1 MVDQIQL
8 KIDQIKEA
16 LQVDFV
22 ALALSTIDEKSTA
35 RVIRW
40 NYVAGNTNQHYQRI
54 RLQVGKGIG
63 GIVWRTGR
71 GYQATQLQQQ
81 PEQLLEL
88 PITRMEKLETVVA
101 YPVLNAG
108 EVKGVL
114 LVGYRNVKEVS
125 NEFLAAVKDK
135 ANELKVYL

>member
-1 MVDQIQL
+1 MTDQVQQ
-8 KIDQIKEA
+8 KIAQIKEE

-22 ALALSTIDEKSTA
+22 ALALSSVNAVTKV

-40 NYVAGNTNQHYQRI
+40 SYVAGNTNQNYKRI

-71 GYQATQLQQQ
+71 AYQATDLQKQ
-81 PEQLLEL
+81 PEKLVEL
-88 PITRMEKLETVVA
+88 PITRTEKLEMIA
-101 YPVLNAG
+101 AFPVLKVG

-114 LVGYRNVKEVS
+114 LVGYREKITVTKD
-125 NEFLAAVKDK
+125 FLTVAQDK
-135 ANELKVYL
+135 ANELMVYL

>member
-1 MVDQIQL
+1 MTDQIQQR
-8 KIDQIKEA
+8 IDQIKEE

-22 ALALSTIDEKSTA
+22 ALALSTVNEMTKV

-40 NYVAGNTNQHYQRI
+40 KYVAGNTNHYYQRI

-71 GYQATQLQQQ
+71 AYQATDLQKQ
-81 PEQLLEL
+81 PEKLVEL
-88 PITRMEKLETVVA
+88 PITRMEKLESIA
-101 YPVLNAG
+101 AFPALEQG

-114 LVGYRNVKEVS
+114 LVGYREKTIITED
-125 NEFLAAVKDK
+125 FLTVAKDK
-135 ANELKVYL
+135 TDELVVYL

>member
-1 MVDQIQL
+1 MTDQVQQ
-8 KIDQIKEA
+8 KIAQIKEE

-22 ALALSTIDEKSTA
+22 ALALSSVNAVTKV

-40 NYVAGNTNQHYQRI
+40 SYVAGNTNQNYKRI

-71 GYQATQLQQQ
+71 AYQATDLQKQ
-81 PEQLLEL
+81 PEKLVEL
-88 PITRMEKLETVVA
+88 PITRTEKLETIA
-101 YPVLNAG
+101 AFPVLKVG

-114 LVGYRNVKEVS
+114 LVGYREKITVTKD
-125 NEFLAAVKDK
+125 FLTTAQDK
-135 ANELKVYL
+135 ANELMVYL

>member
-1 MVDQIQL
+1 MGDQIQR
-8 KIDQIKEA
+8 KIDQIKAE
-16 LQVDFV
+16 LHVDFT
-22 ALALSTIDEKSTA
+22 ALALSTISDQTNI

-40 NYVAGNTNQHYQRI
+40 QYVSGNINQHYRRI

-71 GYQATQLQQQ
+71 SYQATHLQSQ
-81 PEQLLEL
+81 PEQLIEL

-101 YPVLNAG
+101 YPVMDIG

-114 LVGYRNVKEVS
+114 LVGYREVKEVS
-125 NEFLAAVKDK
+125 NEFITAAQDK

>member
-1 MVDQIQL
+1 MTDQVQQR
-8 KIDQIKEA
+8 IDQMKEE

-22 ALALSTIDEKSTA
+22 ALALSTVDEVTKV

-40 NYVAGNTNQHYQRI
+40 NYVAGNTNQNYQRI

-71 GYQATQLQQQ
+71 SYQATDLQKQ
-81 PEQLLEL
+81 PEKLVEL
-88 PITRMEKLETVVA
+88 PITRMEKLETIVA
-101 YPVLNAG
+101 FPVLKTG

-114 LVGYRNVKEVS
+114 LVGYRKKTEVTE
-125 NEFLAAVKDK
+125 NFLTVAKDK
-135 ANELKVYL
+135 ANELVVYL

>member
-1 MVDQIQL
+1 MTDQIQRR
-8 KIDQIKEA
+8 IEQIKEE
-16 LQVDFV
+16 LHVDFV
-22 ALALSTIDEKSTA
+22 ALALSTINEVTKV

-71 GYQATQLQQQ
+71 AYQATELQKQ
-81 PEQLLEL
+81 PEKLIEL
-88 PITRMEKLETVVA
+88 PITRLEKLETVA
-101 YPVLNAG
+101 AFPALENG

-114 LVGYRNVKEVS
+114 LIGYRQKTIITED
-125 NEFLAAVKDK
+125 FLTVAKDK
-135 ANELKVYL
+135 TNELVVYL

>member
-1 MVDQIQL
+1 MTDQVQQ
-8 KIDQIKEA
+8 KIAQIKEE

-22 ALALSTIDEKSTA
+22 ALALSSVNVVTKV

-40 NYVAGNTNQHYQRI
+40 SYVAGNTNQSYKRI

-71 GYQATQLQQQ
+71 AYQATDLQKQ
-81 PEQLLEL
+81 PEKLVEL
-88 PITRMEKLETVVA
+88 PITRTEKLETIA
-101 YPVLNAG
+101 AFPILNVG

-114 LVGYRNVKEVS
+114 LVGYREKIIVTKD
-125 NEFLAAVKDK
+125 FLTVAQDK
-135 ANELKVYL
+135 ANELMVYL